1 MSRGVNILPLA
12 LRNLLR
18 NRRRSLTSLLAV
30 MIGGFSLLM
39 FGGYVRNITY
49 GMESGYVTSSGHFQI
64 QRKDYFLYGNGNPAA
79 FGIEN
84 YGAIIQAIKRDPRL
98 ADLVTVVTPTLQLGG
113 IAGNF
118 AAAASRTVI
127 GTGIVVDE
135 QNQMRLW
142 NEYGFPSLPPP
153 LALTGTAPDAAVIG
167 NGVARAL
174 ELCGPLKVSN
184 CARAE
189 AAAPAVAAA
198 ALAGDT
204 VPNDIAD
211 LSALETPKTVSTG
224 KARIELLAP
233 TTRGAPNMAQLN
245 VVKAEAQGV
254 KELDDIFV
262 ALHLAQAQKL
272 IYGNGP
278 PKVTAI
284 LVQLKSTADMPVAE
298 ALLRDVIDRS
308 GQKDKITLLDF
319 KVLNPFYGQ
328 TIRLFDVIFGFISL
342 LIGTIVVFML
352 GNTMSMAVVERTVE
366 IGTLRAIGL
375 KRREIRNLFV
385 LEGLMLGI
393 FGAVLGVLLAIVVAQ
408 LINWSGLSWT
418 PPGRIDVVPLTV
430 RVWGE
435 WLLIAVTG
443 LGLVAIAGASSW
455 YPSQRAAQ
463 MTIVDALRH
472 V

>member
-1 MSRGVNILPLA
+1 MNRGVNILPLA

-79 FGIEN
+79 FGIDD
-84 YGAIIQAIKRDPRL
+84 YGAVIQAIKSDPRL
-98 ADLVTVVTPTLQLGG
+98 AELVTVVTPTLQLGG

-127 GTGIVVDE
+127 GMGIVVDE
-135 QNQMRLW
+135 QNKMRLW

-153 LALTGTAPDAAVIG
+153 LSLTGTAPDAAVIG

-184 CARAE
+184 CDRDD
-189 AAAPAVAAA
+189 AVAKSSGAS
-198 ALAGDT
+198 

-211 LSALETPKTVSTG
+211 LSLMETPKTTAAG
-224 KARIELLAP
+224 KTQIELLAP
-233 TTRGAPNMAQLN
+233 TTRGAPNMAQLT

-272 IYGNGP
+272 IYGSGP

-284 LVQLKSTADMPVAE
+284 LVQLKSTADMPTAE
-298 ALLRDVIDRS
+298 KLLREVIGKS
-308 GQKDKITLLDF
+308 TQKDKITLLDF
-319 KVLNPFYGQ
+319 KILNPFYGQ
-328 TIRLFDVIFGFISL
+328 TIRLFEVIFGFISL

-375 KRREIRNLFV
+375 KRHEIRNLFV
-385 LEGLMLGI
+385 LEGLMLGV
-393 FGAVLGVLLAIVVAQ
+393 FGAVLGVLLAIIVAQ
-408 LINWSGLSWT
+408 LINWGGLSWT

-435 WLLIAVTG
+435 WLLIAITG
-443 LGLVAIAGASSW
+443 FGLIAIAGASAW
-455 YPSQRAAQ
+455 YPSQQAAR
-463 MTIVDALRH
+463 MNIVDALRH

>member
-1 MSRGVNILPLA
+1 MKRLVNILPLA

-30 MIGGFSLLM
+30 MIGAFSLLM

-64 QRKDYFLYGNGNPAA
+64 QRKNYFLYGNGNPAA
-79 FGIEN
+79 FGIDD
-84 YGAIIQAIKRDPRL
+84 YRAIMQAVKSDARL
-98 ADLVTVVTPTLQLGG
+98 ADLLTVVTPTLQLGG

-127 GTGIVVDE
+127 ATGIVVDD

-153 LALTGTAPDAAVIG
+153 LSLTGTAHDAAVIG

-184 CARAE
+184 CERDD
-189 AAAPAVAAA
+189 AAVKTGGNDAAS
-198 ALAGDT
+198 
-204 VPNDIAD
+204 VPNDIAG
-211 LSALETPKTVSTG
+211 LSMLETPKAASGG
-224 KARIELLAP
+224 KTRIELLAP

-262 ALHLAQAQKL
+262 AMHLAQAQKL
-272 IYGNGP
+272 IYGSGP

-284 LVQLKSTADMPVAE
+284 LVQLKRTTDMSAAE
-298 ALLRDVIDRS
+298 KLLNEVIGKS
-308 GQKDKITLLDF
+308 SQKDKITLLDF
-319 KVLNPFYGQ
+319 KILNPFYGQ
-328 TIRLFDVIFGFISL
+328 TIRLFDVIFGFIAL
-342 LIGTIVVFML
+342 LIGAIVIFML

-375 KRREIRNLFV
+375 KRQEVRDLFV
-385 LEGLMLGI
+385 LEGLMLGS
-393 FGAVLGVLLAIVVAQ
+393 FGALLGVFLAIIVAQ

-435 WLLIAVTG
+435 WILLAITG
-443 LGLVAIAGASSW
+443 FGLIMIAGGSAW
-455 YPSQRAAQ
+455 YPAQQAAR
-463 MTIVDALRH
+463 MNIVDALRH

>member
-1 MSRGVNILPLA
+1 MNRLALVLSLA

-30 MIGGFSLLM
+30 MIGGFSLLL

-49 GMESGYVTSSGHFQI
+49 GLETGFVTQSGHFQI

-79 FGIEN
+79 YGIDD
-84 YGAIIQAIKRDPRL
+84 YDKLIAAVKASPAL
-98 ADLVTVVTPTLQLGG
+98 APMLAVVTPTLQLGG

-118 AAAASRTVI
+118 AAAASRTVV
-127 GTGIVVDE
+127 GMGIVVDD
-135 QNQMRLW
+135 QNRMRLW
-142 NEYGFPSLPPP
+142 NEYAFPVLPAP
-153 LALTGTAPDAAVIG
+153 LALTGTSSDAAVIG
-167 NGVARAL
+167 TGVARAL
-174 ELCGPLKVSN
+174 DLCAPLKVSN
-184 CARAE
+184 CRRAAE
-189 AAAPAVAAA
+189 AAPAPPTTGAGLADDIA
-198 ALAGDT
+198 ALS
-204 VPNDIAD
+204 IQ
-211 LSALETPKTVSTG
+211 ETPKAAAVSKT
-224 KARIELLAP
+224 RIELLAP
-233 TTRGAPNMAQLN
+233 NTHGAPNMAQLN
-245 VVKAEAQGV
+245 IVKAEEQGV

-272 IYGNGP
+272 IYGNGK

-284 LVQLKSTADMPVAE
+284 EVQLTSTRAMPAAE
-298 ALLRDVIDRS
+298 ALLQEVIAKS
-308 GQKDKITLLDF
+308 PQKDTLTILDF
-319 KVLNPFYGQ
+319 RTLNPFYEQ

-385 LEGLMLGI
+385 LEGLMLGL
-393 FGAVLGVLLAIVVAQ
+393 FGAVLGIALAILAANV
-408 LINWSGLSWT
+408 INWSGLSWT
-418 PPGRIDVVPLTV
+418 PPGRITEVPLTV

-435 WLLIAVTG
+435 WKLIGITGIGLVLIAG
-443 LGLVAIAGASSW
+443 LSAW
-455 YPSQRAAQ
+455 WPSQQAAR
-463 MTIVDALRH
+463 MNIVDALRH